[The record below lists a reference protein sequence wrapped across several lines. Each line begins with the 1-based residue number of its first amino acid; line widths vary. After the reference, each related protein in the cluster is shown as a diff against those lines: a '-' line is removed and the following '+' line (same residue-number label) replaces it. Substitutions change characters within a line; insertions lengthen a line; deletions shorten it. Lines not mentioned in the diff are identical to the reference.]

1 MPEWVVTSSVFIL
14 IIIAVRQIFIG
25 KISPR
30 MQYSLWFLVMLRLL
44 CPVMIMGSSFSIL
57 NIAEYIRQDIVE
69 REAGTDW
76 QTPLENI
83 IVEIIGMNQL
93 LLEYHEELFSLLCKL
108 EGLLTLTGE
117 NDFMLFRK
125 NIFEC
130 LGIMN
135 GIKKCL

>member
-1 MPEWVVTSSVFIL
+1 MVIKYDKEINNDAIKSNIDRLTN
-14 IIIAVRQIFIG
+14 QIF
-25 KISPR
+25 K
-30 MQYSLWFLVMLRLL
+30 LL
-44 CPVMIMGSSFSIL
+44 P
-57 NIAEYIRQDIVE
+57 E
-69 REAGTDW
+69 REEGTDW

-117 NDFMLFRK
+117 KDFMLFRK

>member
-1 MPEWVVTSSVFIL
+1 MVIKYNKEINNDAIKSNIDRLTN
-14 IIIAVRQIFIG
+14 QIF
-25 KISPR
+25 K
-30 MQYSLWFLVMLRLL
+30 LL
-44 CPVMIMGSSFSIL
+44 P
-57 NIAEYIRQDIVE
+57 E
-69 REAGTDW
+69 REEGTDW